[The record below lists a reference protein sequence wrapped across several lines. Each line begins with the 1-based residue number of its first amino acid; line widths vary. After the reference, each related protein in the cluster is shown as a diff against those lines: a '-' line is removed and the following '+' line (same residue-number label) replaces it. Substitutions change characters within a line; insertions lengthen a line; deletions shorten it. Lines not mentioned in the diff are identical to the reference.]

1 MKKAKRNV
9 KAMKLVKKT
18 VVFALVQL
26 LIVVFF
32 LRFISESKLIVL
44 EDTTPITVTV
54 DDIKYERV
62 ISEYRFSIYSDSIE
76 YRFHNQGVFAR
87 YSNRELYETI
97 EIGDEI
103 SIVYVERY
111 DLTGKYKSVIDAR
124 TEMIV
129 YRSIEEYNELREPA
143 FIAAIVISS
152 IIELVF
158 ILVFIV
164 WIMFNREGMKL
175 FLSKNKSKE

>member
-1 MKKAKRNV
+1 
-9 KAMKLVKKT
+9 
-18 VVFALVQL
+18 
-26 LIVVFF
+26 
-32 LRFISESKLIVL
+32 
-44 EDTTPITVTV
+44 
-54 DDIKYERV
+54 
-62 ISEYRFSIYSDSIE
+62 
-76 YRFHNQGVFAR
+76 
-87 YSNRELYETI
+87 
-97 EIGDEI
+97 
-103 SIVYVERY
+103 
-111 DLTGKYKSVIDAR
+111 
-124 TEMIV
+124 MIV